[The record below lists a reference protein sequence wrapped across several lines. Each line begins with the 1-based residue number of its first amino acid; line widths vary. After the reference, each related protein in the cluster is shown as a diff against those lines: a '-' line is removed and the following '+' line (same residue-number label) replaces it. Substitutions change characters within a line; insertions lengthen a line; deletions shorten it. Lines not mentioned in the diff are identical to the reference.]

1 MNQVLFL
8 ECSIICGLSSVVI
21 NSSCS
26 GFLLVWVP
34 GIRVLLVRVLG
45 SSFTGSGSIGSEYYG
60 SGSNGASSNCLGS
73 NGSDSNDSGSNGSGS
88 NDSGSNG
95 LGSNGLG
102 SRVAQ
107 VLNSWCLSRNLSKKI
122 VFWSK

>member
-1 MNQVLFL
+1 MVL
-8 ECSIICGLSSVVI
+8 GLKILILFFKQYMVRFYRF
-21 NSSCS
+21 
-26 GFLLVWVP
+26 GFY
-34 GIRVLLVRVLG
+34 RVLG

-107 VLNSWCLSRNLSKKI
+107 VLNSWCLSRNLSKKNCI
-122 VFWSK
+122 LEQIIGLIIF

>member
-1 MNQVLFL
+1 MVLALKVLILFFKQYM
-8 ECSIICGLSSVVI
+8 VRFYRF
-21 NSSCS
+21 
-26 GFLLVWVP
+26 GFY
-34 GIRVLLVRVLG
+34 RVLG

-95 LGSNGLG
+95 LGSK
-102 SRVAQ
+102 VAQ
-107 VLNSWCLSRNLSKKI
+107 VLNSWCLSRNLSKKNRI
-122 VFWSK
+122 LGANNRINRILGAKP